1 MAGLSGCAPTGK
13 TCSAM
18 LLNLALQ
25 GFKAKFGNLAR
36 EFAAQDT
43 AGV

>member
-1 MAGLSGCAPTGK
+1 MAGLLCAN
-13 TCSAM
+13 
-18 LLNLALQ
+18 LQRYINLALQ
-25 GFKAKFGNLAR
+25 GFGNLAR